1 MILHFSSVT
10 LVSLAGIKG
19 VVMICPVCGRGMV
32 DRERHY
38 ACPNILCDYV
48 EATEY
53 AGEQEPQIK
62 IMPLSLMSL

>member
-1 MILHFSSVT
+1 
-10 LVSLAGIKG
+10 
-19 VVMICPVCGRGMV
+19 MICPVCGRGMV

-53 AGEQEPQIK
+53 AGEHEPQIK
-62 IMPLSLMSL
+62 IMPLSLISL